1 MCKNIIQLFAI
12 VLALCLAS
20 CGHSNTPSA
29 LAEKAVDYL
38 QNGDYEA
45 YADLYYFPENANP
58 EEVKKEKELI
68 VNLLSEK
75 FGKTKEKNGGI
86 KSCEIV
92 SEEVNEEAG
101 TAEVS
106 MKVTYGDG
114 STDDSSLPMKKDADG
129 NWKLYMSK

>member
-1 MCKNIIQLFAI
+1 MCKNFIQIFAI
-12 VLALCLAS
+12 VLTLCMAG
-20 CGHSNTPSA
+20 CGNSNTPAA
-29 LAEKAVDYL
+29 LAEKAAGYL
-38 QNGDYEA
+38 QSGDYEA

-58 EEVKKEKELI
+58 EEVKNKKEL
-68 VNLLSEK
+68 VVGLLSEK
-75 FGKTKEKNGGI
+75 FEKTKEKNGGI
-86 KSCEIV
+86 KSYEIV

-114 STDDSSLPMKKDADG
+114 STDDSNLPMKKDADG